1 MMRNDEMQTD
11 RAIEGAEARMAQA
24 WQWLCGQRMQAP
36 EHADIWHI
44 RWEKLN
50 SGEGWLTA
58 LTHRVL
64 RGEYRLAPL
73 QLQGQNEN
81 RKAVWGAQDALVLKW
96 AALSLQHVLPLH
108 PRCEHVKGHGGGKPS
123 IEKLHG
129 LLTTNDN
136 EKKTDAIITSV
147 TAEIR
152 HYTWV
157 CRTDIR
163 GYYRNINKQTLINQ
177 VNQHVT
183 SPVLRDLVQQYVHY
197 TVEDGGTFH
206 TPEKGI
212 SRGCPL
218 SPLMGALHLVDM
230 DEHFSNQPNI
240 HYARYMD
247 DVIILAK
254 TRWSLKK
261 HTKRLMQWFGE
272 YGFEAHPD
280 KTQIGR
286 TEKGFDWMGAWLTH
300 EGVTDIAPRAKA
312 NHREKVRRLYEQLAR
327 LPKWKRKSAAPK
339 VHARVSTY
347 RKRWHIWAASILTVV
362 YGPIAVAKGD
372 IVVLGPISGAGS
384 LGAIFPTSGSTT
396 GTAKTAPNGSADFGG
411 LCLSPSAGSCSLDNK
426 YTAIHTPLGWGIEPI
441 KKKGLVFV
449 PRGLITVTWPTTV
462 NSDMVATVD
471 TATGLATTRTGKT
484 YTACTPIQGDTGKRG
499 TFYSLNSGS
508 SCPYKTSDAWGL
520 TTTAINVTINYNLQL
535 QMYATSP
542 LDPGKIT
549 VSPLF
554 VGLHTQVDPTADV
567 VLPDNIVVVGLL
579 CTLSPGKGSTLTF
592 PGSGVA
598 ASSVNGVL
606 TSGLTASDLGLT
618 AQCTGSNSTN
628 ANVAIGY
635 TLMPTGGGATVSN
648 NKGLSVSTQ
657 KSFYMNFTNNGSPD
671 CDLTRST
678 AIPLDGLTSQSIAS
692 VATGKDLPQT
702 PLNLGVA
709 LCTTGDMTQP
719 PGTYAMM
726 VTASIVSY

>member
-1 MMRNDEMQTD
+1 MMLNNERPTD
-11 RAIEGAEARMAQA
+11 RAPEDAYAHMAQA
-24 WQWLCGQRMQAP
+24 WQWLCEQRTAAP
-36 EHADIWHI
+36 DNADVWHI
-44 RWEKLN
+44 RWEHLN
-50 SGEGWLTA
+50 TGEGWLTA
-58 LTHRVL
+58 LTHQIL
-64 RGEYRLAPL
+64 RGEYRLTPL

-123 IEKLHG
+123 IEKLHC

-147 TAEIR
+147 AAEIR

-206 TPEKGI
+206 SPEKGI
-212 SRGCPL
+212 SRSCPL
-218 SPLMGALHLVDM
+218 SPLMGALHLYDM
-230 DEHFSNQPNI
+230 DEHFSQQPNI

-247 DVIILAK
+247 DVIILAN
-254 TRWSLKK
+254 TRWQLRK

-327 LPKWKRKSAAPK
+327 LPNWKRKSAAPK

-362 YGPIAVAKGD
+362 YGPIAAAAGD

-384 LGAIFPTSGSTT
+384 LGAIFPSSGSVT
-396 GTAKTAPNGSADFGG
+396 GTASTYSTSDADYGG
-411 LCLSPSAGSCSLDNK
+411 LCISTSTSQCSVDGN
-426 YTAIHTPLGWGIEPI
+426 YTAILTPMGWGIEPRT
-441 KKKGLVFV
+441 KPGLVFV
-449 PRGLITVTWPTTV
+449 PRGTISVSWPTTV
-462 NSDMVATVD
+462 NPDMVASID
-471 TATGLATTRTGKT
+471 AASGQATTRTGKT
-484 YTACTPIQGDTGKRG
+484 YSACAPIPGDTSKRA

-508 SCPYKTSDAWGL
+508 KCPYDFKDGWGL
-520 TTTAINVTINYNLQL
+520 TTSGVSVTVNYDLQL
-535 QMYATSP
+535 QMFATGP
-542 LDPGKIT
+542 LNPGT
-549 VSPLF
+549 FSVPTLR
-554 VGLHTQVDPTADV
+554 VGLHTGTDPVATV
-567 VLPDNIVVVGLL
+567 VTPDNIVVVGLQ

-598 ASSVNGVL
+598 AASVNGVK
-606 TSGLTASDLGLT
+606 TSGLSASDLGLT
-618 AQCTGSNSTN
+618 AQCTGSNSTD

-635 TLMPTGGGATVSN
+635 TLMPSGGGATVSN

-702 PLNLGVA
+702 QLNLGVA

-719 PGTYAMM
+719 PGLYAMM